1 MPGDQD
7 TLSEFAMQ
15 RILLLCLSLALAACA
30 EFPGVY
36 KIDIEQGNI
45 ITQDMVDQLKPGMSR
60 SQVRYIMGTPLIT
73 DTFDQNR
80 WDYLYSIQRKGK
92 KREQEHLILTFDGD
106 KLMSIR
112 GDYAPGMGAPDAGT
126 QDGPGEDQSS

>member
-1 MPGDQD
+1 
-7 TLSEFAMQ
+7 MQ

-92 KREQEHLILTFDGD
+92 KREQEHLILIFDGD
-106 KLMSIR
+106 KLLSIR
-112 GDYAPGMGAPDAGT
+112 GDYAPGMGAPEPGT
-126 QDGPGEDQSS
+126 EQATDENQSS

>member
-1 MPGDQD
+1 MPGHHD
-7 TLSEFAMQ
+7 TLSEIAMQ
-15 RILLLCLSLALAACA
+15 RILCLGLCLMLAACA

-45 ITQDMVDQLKPGMSR
+45 ITQEMVDQLKPGMSR

-73 DTFDQNR
+73 DTFNPDR

-92 KREQEHLILTFDGD
+92 QREQEHLILGFDGD
-106 KLMSIR
+106 KLVSIS
-112 GDYAPGMGAPDAGT
+112 GDYAPGMNAAPATDVPEAKEQQG
-126 QDGPGEDQSS
+126 S